1 MNNADNYK
9 YSEEVYSLHH
19 RHYRTL
25 QFDGREWWYVN
36 EAVLQ
41 LLKPLGIIQ
50 SGSGRLVIDVNT
62 VGSGTITTVST
73 VNTVSTMINQT
84 NIGGL
89 NALDMQ
95 FNMARVSWNTGIRN
109 ITF

>member
-1 MNNADNYK
+1 MLITQIFYEDGIFPCITGITEH
-9 YSEEVYSLHH
+9 S
-19 RHYRTL
+19 

-36 EAVLQ
+36 EAVAII
-41 LLKPLGIIQ
+41 KPLGIIQ
-50 SGSGRLVIDVNT
+50 SGTGRLVIDVNT
-62 VGSGTITTVST
+62 QVGTINTVGT

-95 FNMARVSWNTGIRN
+95 FNMACSWNTGIRN
-109 ITF
+109 NITF

>member
-1 MNNADNYK
+1 MIENDDMSMK
-9 YSEEVYSLHH
+9 QL
-19 RHYRTL
+19 L
-25 QFDGREWWYVN
+25 Q
-36 EAVLQ
+36 
-41 LLKPLGIIQ
+41 LKPLGIIQ
-50 SGSGRLVIDVNT
+50 SGRLVIDVNT
-62 VGSGTITTVST
+62 VGSGTITTVGT

-109 ITF
+109 NITF

>member
-1 MNNADNYK
+1 MNNADNLQIFYEDGIFPA
-9 YSEEVYSLHH
+9 SQALQN
-19 RHYRTL
+19 TL
-25 QFDGREWWYVN
+25 NLMVENDDMSMKQFVII
-36 EAVLQ
+36 
-41 LLKPLGIIQ
+41 KPLGIIQ
-50 SGSGRLVIDVNT
+50 SGTGRLVIDVNT
-62 VGSGTITTVST
+62 VGTITVGT

-109 ITF
+109 NITF